1 MVRVFKKYNYH
12 FNYFSKNIK
21 LFMLGSFFL
30 SVGGN
35 IIWLLFNL
43 YLKSLKFNETIIGNI
58 LALRSVAAIIIA
70 IPASLIVLKDRIKPI
85 LIYSSILNSIF
96 FFMLGLFTNIYIIS
110 TASFMVGLFSTTYQ
124 VATSPFIMR
133 NTTPEER
140 SYVFGL
146 NAALANF
153 SGIIGSIIGG
163 ISRDFISV
171 IVKSDVIGYKIAIIF
186 GAFFSVFSIFSFSKI
201 IPKNPTEEETREF
214 SILTHIK
221 NIDYIKFAKLI
232 LPGFIIG
239 LGAGMTIPFINLY
252 FKNVWKLNDSTIGV
266 FFAMGQL
273 CTFLGMLLSPLIA
286 TKIGKV
292 KTIVLT
298 QAFSIPFILV
308 LAYLKFLPIV
318 VFAYLIRQTLMNMNT
333 PVSDHFTMEYVKENE
348 QPVINALKMLAWTGS
363 WAISASVGGY
373 IIENYSFTT
382 SFLFTTTCYTI
393 ATLLFYIFFG
403 KEKIKK

>member
-1 MVRVFKKYNYH
+1 MVKVFKKYNYH
-12 FNYFSKNIK
+12 FNQFSKNIK

-43 YLKSLKFNETIIGNI
+43 YLKSLKINESTIGNI

-70 IPASLIVLKDRIKPI
+70 IPASLIVLKDRIKSI
-85 LIYSSILNSIF
+85 LIISSILNSIF
-96 FFMLGLFTNIYIIS
+96 FFLLGLFTNIYIIS
-110 TASFMVGLFSTTYQ
+110 ISSFFVGFFSTTYQ

-133 NTTPEER
+133 NTSHEER

-163 ISRDFISV
+163 ISRDFLSD
-171 IVKSDVIGYKIAIIF
+171 IVKSDIIGYKIAIIF
-186 GAFFSVFSIFSFSKI
+186 GAIFSVFSIFSFLKI
-201 IPKNPTEEETREF
+201 TPKEPSNEEKEEF

-221 NIDYIKFAKLI
+221 NIDYIKFIKLI
-232 LPGFIIG
+232 VPGFIIG

-252 FKNVWKLNDSTIGV
+252 FKNVWNLNDSIIGI
-266 FFAMGQL
+266 FFAFGQL

-286 TKIGKV
+286 VRIGKV
-292 KTIVLT
+292 KTIVFT
-298 QAFSIPFILV
+298 QALSIPFILV
-308 LAYLKFLPIV
+308 LAYLKFLPVV

-333 PVSDHFTMEYVKENE
+333 PVSDHFTMEAVKEHE

-363 WAISASVGGY
+363 WAISASLGGH
-373 IIENYSFTT
+373 IIENYGFTT

-393 ATLLFYIFFG
+393 ATFLFYIFFG
-403 KEKIKK
+403 REKK